1 MAGAIG
7 GVLAIVFF
15 VTAHEL
21 GHFLA
26 AKMVGVK
33 ATEFFFGFGPRIW
46 SFKRGET
53 EYGIKAIPL
62 GGYVRIVGMNPLEE
76 VPESDLG
83 RTYREQ
89 PFWKK
94 AVVVLA
100 GVGMNFL
107 IAYLMF
113 AALLMFNGVSELT
126 TTLAGVV
133 PTLDDG
139 ITPTPAADAGLEA
152 GDRVLAID
160 GVPTPDWTAV
170 GEELS
175 SRPEERIV
183 LTVQR
188 GDEVLELT
196 ATLATRTDPETGEV
210 GGFLG
215 IGPTVEVRKLSLW
228 EAIGSAGQQLGSS
241 VVVTFQV
248 LGQIVQP
255 GTLGRL
261 AGVLVGNTD
270 VPLEFRPVSPIGV
283 ANIGSQVEDIGWG
296 SFLFLLASVNVML
309 AALNVLPLYPLDGG
323 HFAVALYEKI
333 TRRAVNVR
341 VLIPVAAVVITLVGF
356 LGLIAIILDLVNPID
371 L

>member
-1 MAGAIG
+1 MAGAVG

-15 VTAHEL
+15 VTAHEF

-26 AKMVGVK
+26 AKLVGVK

-62 GGYVRIVGMNPLEE
+62 GGYVRVVGMNPLEE

-94 AVVVLA
+94 TVVVLA

-113 AALLMFNGVSELT
+113 VGLLMINGVGEVT
-126 TTLAGVV
+126 TTLVEV
-133 PTLDDG
+133 IPTLEDG
-139 ITPTPAADAGLEA
+139 TESPAAAAGLEV
-152 GDRVLAID
+152 GDKLIAIN
-160 GVPTPDWTAV
+160 GTPTPDWTAV

-175 SRPEERIV
+175 TRPGEEIA
-183 LTVQR
+183 LTVER
-188 GDEVLELT
+188 DGELIELT
-196 ATLATRTDPETGEV
+196 PTLATLEDAETGGER
-210 GGFLG
+210 GFLG
-215 IGPTVEVRKLSLW
+215 VAPSLIVRKLGLW
-228 EAIGSAGQQLGSS
+228 EASGSAGRQLGES
-241 VVVTFQV
+241 VAVTFEV
-248 LGQIVQP
+248 LGRIVQP

-270 VPLEFRPVSPIGV
+270 VPPEIRPVSPIGV
-283 ANIGSQVEDIGWG
+283 GNIGSQVEEIGWA

-309 AALNVLPLYPLDGG
+309 GALNVLPLYPLDGG

-341 VLIPVAAVVITLVGF
+341 VLIPVAAIVITLVGF
-356 LGLIAIILDLVNPID
+356 LGLIAIILDIVNPID

>member
-1 MAGAIG
+1 LAGAVG

-62 GGYVRIVGMNPLEE
+62 GGYVRVVGMNPLEE

-94 AVVVLA
+94 SVVVLA

-107 IAYLMF
+107 IAYVMF
-113 AALLMFNGVSELT
+113 AGLLLTNGVGEIT
-126 TTLAGVV
+126 TTLAEVI
-133 PTLDDG
+133 PTLGDG
-139 ITPTPAADAGLEA
+139 APSPASLAGLEE
-152 GDRVLAID
+152 GDRLVAIG
-160 GVPTPDWTAV
+160 GVPTPDWAAV

-175 SRPEERIV
+175 ARPNEEV
-183 LTVQR
+183 TLTVER
-188 GDEVLELT
+188 AGEVISLT
-196 ATLATRTDPETGEV
+196 AVLASRTNPDTGEV
-210 GGFLG
+210 QGFLG
-215 IGPTVEVRKLSLW
+215 VAPAVEVRQLGLW
-228 EAIGSAGQQLGSS
+228 ESMGSAGRQLGSS
-241 VVVTFQV
+241 VSVTFEV
-248 LGQIVQP
+248 LGRIVQP
-255 GTLGRL
+255 GTLGQL

-270 VPLEFRPVSPIGV
+270 VPDEIRPVSPIGV
-283 ANIGSQVEDIGWG
+283 GNIGSQVEEIGWA

-309 AALNVLPLYPLDGG
+309 GTLNVLPLYPLDGG

-333 TRRAVNVR
+333 TRRQVNVR
-341 VLIPVAAVVITLVGF
+341 VLVPVAAIVITLVGF
-356 LGLIAIILDLVNPID
+356 LGLIAIILDIVNPID